1 MKYILIWMMSVLW
14 LVAEC
19 EPPPPY
25 VTTVE
30 DGSFV
35 PPPAPIDVSEARRLD
50 SRPRGNSRYKVS
62 NGDTSAFPARPSQP
76 SQYTAP
82 AATSDSYSGPI
93 AIASAPSSRYGPPS
107 TGYGPPIA
115 IGTRPSSVYGPPA
128 SRRASSSHSSSSPH
142 SSSSYSPIAVY
153 SGGQKSSSSASYN
166 ERSEPVNYEF
176 QYSVLDVQT
185 GADFGHQESRMGD
198 AAWGAYYVLLPDGR
212 RQVVE
217 YEADQH
223 GYRPKVRYE
232 DARSATGSRGP
243 Y

>member
-1 MKYILIWMMSVLW
+1 MMSVLW
-14 LVAEC
+14 LVVEC

-25 VTTVE
+25 ITTVE

-35 PPPAPIDVSEARRLD
+35 PPPAPIDVSEARSVGVD
-50 SRPRGNSRYKVS
+50 SRPRGTSRYKVS
-62 NGDTSAFPARPSQP
+62 KVDASAFSARRSQSP
-76 SQYTAP
+76 QYTAP
-82 AATSDSYSGPI
+82 PPSDSYAGPI

-107 TGYGPPIA
+107 NGYGPPIA

-128 SRRASSSHSSSSPH
+128 TRRASSSSSSSF
-142 SSSSYSPIAVY
+142 SPLAVY

-185 GADFGHQESRMGD
+185 GADFGHQEARMGD

-232 DARSATGSRGP
+232 DARSAGTGAGHHGHGHGHGP